1 MKSKKGPEAKVKQK
15 VTQSLLQKGYK
26 LETIQLVMNEIDFWK
41 LPIVIEDG
49 EDFQDRRIY
58 SYAY

>member
-26 LETIQLVMNEIDFWK
+26 FETIQLVMNEIDFLK
-41 LPIVIEDG
+41 TKKH
-49 EDFQDRRIY
+49 
-58 SYAY
+58 